1 MVLDDDALTDL
12 IAEVAENWLEHADLT
27 ERALAQLVAT
37 AHARGPEPVVTACR
51 EATLSSL
58 AFLFGY
64 SGRLLQRLGDG
75 TITPGTTSQPA
86 HSPRGP
92 LIFLAAQHF
101 HDVLQRL
108 GELPCLLS
116 TPSNSRYE
124 VTAKDLRDRVE
135 QYNDDNV
142 LLEPTDVAIALA
154 RLRRADDHTGIDAP
168 IRGCDLRLTQI
179 IELWSSARVEPAG
192 LSLTSGTV
200 RGEAVLQVVGD
211 VPATHGA
218 LGLDTAWNHPHHY
231 EGSHPLHDV
240 ADLPAL
246 WSPAEGST
254 VDTRA
259 HDIIM
264 RLLPQH
270 PGRPAGV
277 VLRLLRWSDTD
288 GALDGLI
295 SCATVA
301 QRFGELLTVVTL
313 ATCSQLDP
321 SQVKRLAPV
330 LLDAWRD
337 DRLTASDLANGWR
350 SPMWEQL
357 NLGSGRKTLERK
369 PAKILPLLTLFI
381 EAEAPALAWPLL
393 TEIAETL
400 AAAEKIPAT
409 TSTVFETVLSLLPE
423 VPHKVELPNICALA
437 QRKGKSKA
445 ITLARAIKEEL

>member
-1 MVLDDDALTDL
+1 MGLDDDALTEL

-37 AHARGPEPVVTACR
+37 AHARGPEPVVAACR
-51 EATLSSL
+51 ESTLSSL

-75 TITPGTTSQPA
+75 TIRPGTTPRPA
-86 HSPRGP
+86 RSPRGP
-92 LIFLAAQHF
+92 LVFLAAQHF
-101 HDVLQRL
+101 HDVLHRL

-124 VTAKDLRDRVE
+124 VTAQDLRDRVE
-135 QYNDDNV
+135 QYNHDNV
-142 LLEPTDVAIALA
+142 VLEPTDVAIALA
-154 RLRRADDHTGIDAP
+154 RLRRTDDHTGIDAP
-168 IRGCDLRLTQI
+168 IRGCELRLAQV
-179 IELWSSARVEPAG
+179 IEIWSSARIEPAG
-192 LSLTSGTV
+192 LSLSPGTA
-200 RGEAVLQVVGD
+200 RDEAVLQVVGD
-211 VPATHGA
+211 VPAPHAA

-231 EGSHPLHDV
+231 EASHQLHDV

-254 VDTRA
+254 VDTRP

-288 GALDGLI
+288 GALDALI

-313 ATCSQLDP
+313 ATCSRLDP

-330 LLDAWRD
+330 LLDAWRE
-337 DRLTASDLANGWR
+337 DRLSASDLAMGWR

-369 PAKILPLLTLFI
+369 PAKVLPLLTLFI

-393 TEIAETL
+393 SEIAEGL
-400 AAAEKIPAT
+400 AVAEKIPAT
-409 TSTVFETVLSLLPE
+409 ASTIFETVLSLLPE

-437 QRKGKSKA
+437 DRRGKSKA
-445 ITLARAIKEEL
+445 ITLARAIKEKM

>member
-37 AHARGPEPVVTACR
+37 AHARGPEPVVAACR
-51 EATLSSL
+51 ESTLSSL

-75 TITPGTTSQPA
+75 TIRPGTTPRPA

-101 HDVLQRL
+101 HDVLHRL

-124 VTAKDLRDRVE
+124 VTAEDLRDRVE
-135 QYNDDNV
+135 QYNHDDV
-142 LLEPTDVAIALA
+142 VLEPTDVAIALA

-168 IRGCDLRLTQI
+168 IRGCELRLAQL
-179 IELWSSARVEPAG
+179 IELWASDQVEPAG
-192 LSLTSGTV
+192 LSLTSRTPG
-200 RGEAVLQVVGD
+200 GEAVLQVVGD
-211 VPATHGA
+211 VPATHAA

-231 EGSHPLHDV
+231 EASHPLHDV

-254 VDTRA
+254 VDTRP

-288 GALDGLI
+288 GALDALI
-295 SCATVA
+295 ACATVA
-301 QRFGELLTVVTL
+301 QRFGELLAVVTL
-313 ATCSQLDP
+313 ASCSRLDT
-321 SQVKRLAPV
+321 SQVKRLAPI
-330 LLDAWRD
+330 LLDAWRE
-337 DRLTASDLANGWR
+337 DRLSASDLATGWR
-350 SPMWEQL
+350 SLMWQQL
-357 NLGSGRKTLERK
+357 NLGAGRKSLERK
-369 PAKILPLLTLFI
+369 PAKVLPLLTLFI

-393 TEIAETL
+393 VEIAETL
-400 AAAEKIPAT
+400 AAQEKIPT
-409 TSTVFETVLSLLPE
+409 TASTVFETLLALLPE
-423 VPHKVELPNICALA
+423 VPHPVELPNICALA
-437 QRKGKSKA
+437 ERKGSSKA
-445 ITLARAIKEEL
+445 IKTARAIKEKL